1 MGYRHASK
9 AQKWTV
15 SYWVPGFINLSGHVM
30 AGTATKKPPLHVN
43 ITPEQVVGSTNHEAL
58 LQAVLSASL
67 ESKSDK
73 EATSCETIWAGMA
86 VILEF
91 HQGGVG
97 HNDMAL
103 EQSNLP
109 CT

>member
-1 MGYRHASK
+1 
-9 AQKWTV
+9 
-15 SYWVPGFINLSGHVM
+15 M
-30 AGTATKKPPLHVN
+30 AGTANKKPQLHVN
-43 ITPEQVVGSTNHEAL
+43 IIPEQVVGSTNHEAL
-58 LQAVLSASL
+58 LQAVLLASL
-67 ESKSDK
+67 ESYSEK

-91 HQGGVG
+91 HQEGEG

-103 EQSNLP
+103 DQSNLP